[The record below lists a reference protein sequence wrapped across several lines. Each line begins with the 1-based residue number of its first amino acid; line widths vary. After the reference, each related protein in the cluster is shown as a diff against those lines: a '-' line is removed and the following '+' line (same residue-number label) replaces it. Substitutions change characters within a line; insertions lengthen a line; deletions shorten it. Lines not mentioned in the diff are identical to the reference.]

1 MNKNEG
7 ENKETMTTANDKQLH
22 AVLARKWLTS
32 SVRIGKVS
40 WDGKS
45 QGIYRDLSEE
55 RKKGGGFPKGW
66 NYMSKGLQVEKY

>member
-1 MNKNEG
+1 MNKNDG

-22 AVLARKWLTS
+22 VVLTRKRLTS
-32 SVRIGKVS
+32 SGRIGKVS

-55 RKKGGGFPKGW
+55 RKRGGVLEGW
-66 NYMSKGLQVEKY
+66 NYMRKDYR